1 LIFIHI
7 GIHRDINIMKS
18 TIIASVFLLTS
29 IAAGA
34 QKLSENSV
42 DEFTKKQIKRTT
54 WEKFIYSMKGS
65 AFIRASKIDSTILLD
80 FKFSNTDVISIRE
93 GSHFMLKTDSD
104 SIITLNSL
112 EYAISCKGCGAI
124 NYVGSA
130 AEGIEVRYPISTQQ
144 ANYLIH
150 HPATKLRFYTTDGYL
165 EFEIKEKFASAL
177 QQQLMLIL

>member
-1 LIFIHI
+1 MKNTLFVLAFI
-7 GIHRDINIMKS
+7 
-18 TIIASVFLLTS
+18 VTS

-34 QKLSENSV
+34 QHLAENKV
-42 DEFTKKQIKRTT
+42 DEFTKKSVKRTT

-65 AFIRASKIDSTILLD
+65 AFIRASKIDSTVLLD

-93 GSHFMLKTDSD
+93 GSRFMLKTESD

-112 EYAISCKGCGAI
+112 EYTISCKGCGATGFA
-124 NYVGSA
+124 GSA
-130 AEGIEVRYPISTQQ
+130 AEGIEVRYPVSMEQV
-144 ANYLIH
+144 NYLIS

-165 EFEIKEKFASAL
+165 EFEIKEKFAKAL